1 MTRSNH
7 FVEYGYQLA
16 RAALEPGIRAAVA
29 AEFAE
34 RLAVAS
40 LSERWRLRRE
50 MAREIER
57 RLRKMAPPDALY

>member
-1 MTRSNH
+1 MTRSHH
-7 FVEYGYQLA
+7 FIEYGYQLA
-16 RAALEPGIRAAVA
+16 RAAFEPEIRAAVV

-40 LSERWRLRRE
+40 LIERWRLRRE

-57 RLRKMAPPDALY
+57 RLRQTAPPDALY